1 MLRLLTLG
9 AALLVWAPAY
19 AEPSQIIIARHAEKG
34 NSYALCDM
42 GNERAQALVH
52 QYLGRGASA
61 SLFPADH
68 GPDAMLAMT
77 MHTIDTIT
85 PAAQSWSLPV
95 IAYGVMPKDETKD
108 EEENARTQEAAR
120 DVLTGPAY
128 AGKTVVMIWEHKR
141 IANSKLEKKHPG
153 VTLRQLLHIDQVQ
166 DADVPSD
173 WPKETY
179 DYFWIVDFA
188 RGNPIPVKFRMIR
201 QEFIAP
207 FNDLPANAWDTP
219 ETAHIK
225 AGCKD

>member
-42 GNERAQALVH
+42 GNQRAQALVH

-61 SLFPADH
+61 SLFPAEH
-68 GPDAMLAMT
+68 GPDAMLAIT
-77 MHTIDTIT
+77 MHAIDTIT
-85 PAAQSWSLPV
+85 PVAQSWSLPV

-120 DVLTGPAY
+120 DVLTGSAY

-153 VTLRQLLHIDQVQ
+153 VTLRQLLHIIRSKMRTCRQIGQGDLRLFLDCRLRAGQSDPREVSD
-166 DADVPSD
+166 DAPRIYRAV
-173 WPKETY
+173 
-179 DYFWIVDFA
+179 
-188 RGNPIPVKFRMIR
+188 
-201 QEFIAP
+201 
-207 FNDLPANAWDTP
+207 
-219 ETAHIK
+219 
-225 AGCKD
+225 